1 VAVDHS
7 LRIVT
12 RVSGPPSGERRR
24 AGDRWAGLAIAL
36 TVAFAVV
43 VSVSR
48 ARSGTVDLWYD
59 DSWVAISTRAS
70 LSTVLHHMGV
80 SAPGFTVLARW
91 WIGLRPGSIAW
102 AQSLAIIGL
111 VASPVVVYFAA
122 RVARAARWAATTMAC
137 LTAVNPM
144 LLSESARVKQY
155 TWEFAASALMVGLAA
170 AVRRDGPTTRWTVAA
185 GFTVVVATVYSGSML
200 LPGAVLFLIVAA
212 GLWQTTLHADDAR
225 TRRVAIARAAILGV
239 AGVLVLAWAAIFLLH
254 PPAPLTEFWRVRDGF
269 LGSSG
274 SPTHTAKQAFSML
287 RGFMG
292 GFIFAGATPLLV
304 IPVGALAWFAWR
316 SWRGAWW
323 LLAAPVVAV
332 ALSVTRRYPLATVG
346 NARIEAWLM
355 PWIAV
360 LLALALTDIGSL
372 RDTRALVARV
382 ASPLKIAAVGIAA
395 LVVAAVAWRS
405 TAHYPTARASHALA
419 TIQAVGGNPVRYVVD
434 ADFPVDLIV
443 PGSIRILK
451 SSHTTTGFTVGF
463 NGRLRVLHVN
473 SRAVAAGELRR
484 ACGRTAAIAGTNM
497 KHLAKVLPLV
507 GCPVLH
513 AREVTYGGAQVV
525 DSTVV
530 IRFGPATSAQ
540 S

>member
-1 VAVDHS
+1 METVHS

-12 RVSGPPSGERRR
+12 PVSVPPSGERRR
-24 AGDRWAGLAIAL
+24 TDDRWAILAIAL

-59 DSWVAISTRAS
+59 DSWVAVSSRAP

-102 AQSLAIIGL
+102 AQSLALVGL

-122 RVARAARWAATTMAC
+122 RVAGAARWAATTMAC

-144 LLSESARVKQY
+144 LLSESARFKQY

-170 AVRRDGPTTRWTVAA
+170 AVRRDGPTVRWTLAA
-185 GFTVVVATVYSGSML
+185 GALVVVATVYSGSML
-200 LPGAVLFLIVAA
+200 LPGAVLFLIIMIALWRRSGREHEALPPRAA
-212 GLWQTTLHADDAR
+212 
-225 TRRVAIARAAILGV
+225 VARAAILGG
-239 AGVLVLAWAAIFLLH
+239 AGALVLAWAAIFLLH

-274 SPTHTAKQAFSML
+274 SITHTAKQAVSML

-292 GFIFAGATPLLV
+292 EFVFGGATPLLV

-316 SWRGAWW
+316 KWRSTWW
-323 LLAAPVVAV
+323 LLAAPVVAIV
-332 ALSVTRRYPLATVG
+332 LSAARRYPLGTVG
-346 NARIEAWLM
+346 NGRIEAWLM
-355 PWIAV
+355 PWVAV
-360 LLALALTDIGSL
+360 LFALTLTEIGS
-372 RDTRALVARV
+372 RREARALVARIPHV
-382 ASPLKIAAVGIAA
+382 VRTTVIA
-395 LVVAAVAWRS
+395 VVAVAVAGVAWHS
-405 TAHYPTARASHALA
+405 TGHYPTTHARQALQTVENA
-419 TIQAVGGNPVRYVVD
+419 GGNPARYVVD
-434 ADFPVDLIV
+434 ADFPVGLIA
-443 PGSIRILK
+443 PGPIRILE
-451 SSHTTTGFTVGF
+451 SSHTTTGFTIAYP
-463 NGRLRVLHVN
+463 GRLRVLHVN
-473 SRAVAAGELRR
+473 SHAVAARELRI
-484 ACGRTAAIAGTNM
+484 ACGRTAAIAGTDL

-513 AREVTYGGAQVV
+513 TREVSYGGAQVV

-530 IRFGPATSAQ
+530 IRFGART
-540 S
+540 